1 MTTRTRTRAKSS
13 PTPTHLPCPVR
24 GCGAVVRRAGESA
37 TALEPHQIQITA
49 NRATH
54 PFPCACPRTALL
66 EAGRTSAGEWTLAE
80 VRPSQEH
87 REHHNLI
94 AHALVTGQAFRDR
107 AGYSPTNRAADPNS
121 AGMVDAFM
129 ASHNAALQAC
139 VALSTGRVADA
150 QRLAERALAA
160 NAAYQGHA
168 RAVKRAR
175 RADARV
181 GRWHNAERFWIKL
194 PVTIPT
200 APGQPPAPPVLRRFQ
215 FDLLA
220 VWSTALV
227 PPGEA
232 DRAGEST
239 VQRGGNS
246 LTVLNG
252 PDIER
257 DSGIPVGVDGW
268 RQLID
273 LLTRFDDPGKSGRA
287 PDPLELVWHRD
298 GEGLSLRRHIK
309 QRYPR
314 AVHALEA
321 LRRTL
326 TPVPERE
333 KGRRDDKDAHW
344 EVQTPQWVYDAIS
357 DPIER
362 EEGQTMDVIL
372 GLADALATWDG
383 LPDILEPEGP
393 YGPD

>member
-1 MTTRTRTRAKSS
+1 MTTRTRAKSS

-37 TALEPHQIQITA
+37 EHLEPHQIQITA

-54 PFPCACPRTALL
+54 PFPCVCPRAALL

-129 ASHNAALQAC
+129 AGHNAAIQAC

-175 RADARV
+175 RADAQV

-194 PVTIPT
+194 PVTVP
-200 APGQPPAPPVLRRFQ
+200 AVPGQPPAAPVLRRFQ
-215 FDLLA
+215 FEFLA
-220 VWSTALV
+220 VWGTALTL
-227 PPGEA
+227 PGTA

-239 VQRGGNS
+239 VQRGSNS

-257 DSGIPVGVDGW
+257 DSGIQVGVDGW

-273 LLTRFDDPGKSGRA
+273 LLTRFDDPGKSGKA

-326 TPVPERE
+326 TPVPERQ
-333 KGRRDDKDAHW
+333 KGRGDEPDIHW
-344 EVQTPQWVYDAIS
+344 EAKTPQWVYDAIS

-362 EEGQTMDVIL
+362 EEDQITDIIY
-372 GLADALATWDG
+372 GLADALDSYTHGVAVVHE
-383 LPDILEPEGP
+383 LET
-393 YGPD
+393 